1 MAVAQLS
8 PIVRHAGLAKQLLA
22 ALKQHGDATAKLGG
36 GEAPA
41 EFFAAL
47 EERERLLTDLN
58 NVIEAMTRERL
69 GTGRERQVQ
78 IALIQDVL
86 QSAMAA
92 VESQNQLVE
101 RVQVERNRLA
111 DAVERSSKPD
121 TVAHQYSG
129 YGMRVSAGLSVTG

>member
-8 PIVRHAGLAKQLLA
+8 PIVRHAERAKKLLA
-22 ALKQHGDATAKLGG
+22 ALQQHGDATAKLVG
-36 GEAPA
+36 GETPA

-47 EERERLLTDLN
+47 EERERLLDELN

-69 GTGRERQVQ
+69 GMGRERQAQ

-86 QSAMAA
+86 QTATAAMA
-92 VESQNQLVE
+92 SQNELVG
-101 RVQVERNRLA
+101 RVQRERNRLA

>member
-8 PIVRHAGLAKQLLA
+8 PIVRHAGLAKKLLA
-22 ALKQHGDATAKLGG
+22 ALQQHGDATAQLVGG
-36 GEAPA
+36 DTPT

-47 EERERLLTDLN
+47 EERERLLAELN

-86 QSAMAA
+86 QTATAAMA
-92 VESQNQLVE
+92 SQNELVG
-101 RVQVERNRLA
+101 RVQRERNRLA
-111 DAVERSSKPD
+111 EAVERSNRPD

>member
-22 ALKQHGDATAKLGG
+22 ALQQHGDATAKLVG
-36 GEAPA
+36 GEAPT
-41 EFFAAL
+41 ELFAAL
-47 EERERLLTDLN
+47 EERERLLAELN
-58 NVIEAMTRERL
+58 NVVEAMTRERL

-86 QSAMAA
+86 QTATAAMS
-92 VESQNQLVE
+92 SQNELVG
-101 RVQVERNRLA
+101 RVQRERNRLA
-111 DAVERSSKPD
+111 DAVERSNKPD

-129 YGMRVSAGLSVTG
+129 YGMRVTAGLSVTG